1 MEQPLHLVAGLVIL
15 TLVSIDFLLATI
27 GAAPRVILSDRIAR
41 GVFALLRRVTKHRPA
56 RMLARISGVIVM
68 CTVAAFWI
76 LGTAL
81 GWTHVFLSAPRQ
93 AVVLTQ
99 SASEAG
105 FWDAAAH
112 AGHLLSTLGGAI
124 TRPGNT
130 LWNAVE
136 VLAGVN
142 GMVVLTLAVSFILS
156 TVQTVQQGRTFAALL
171 HCLPE
176 GGDVTPL
183 FGRLADVVAGLNS
196 APFALYYSHGRPDRR
211 LPEAIV
217 RMAREAIAEGPEAER
232 QFWDLISDLPQ
243 FDLPEP
249 GDTAARFA
257 ALGKWAQSRRLGRL
271 GA

>member
-1 MEQPLHLVAGLVIL
+1 MEQPLHLVAGVAIL
-15 TLVSIDFLLATI
+15 ALVSVDFLLATI

-41 GVFALLRRVTKHRPA
+41 GVFALLRHATRHRPA
-56 RMLARISGVIVM
+56 RVLARMSGVIVM
-68 CTVAAFWI
+68 CMVAGFWI

-99 SASEAG
+99 SAAQAG

-124 TRPGNT
+124 TRPGDT

-156 TVQTVQQGRTFAALL
+156 TVQTVQQGRSFAALL
-171 HCLPE
+171 HSLPE
-176 GGDVTPL
+176 GADVTPL
-183 FGRLADVVAGLNS
+183 FDRLAEVVAGLNS
-196 APFALYYSHGRPDRR
+196 APFALYYSHGWPQRR
-211 LPEAIV
+211 LPEALV
-217 RMAREAIAEGPEAER
+217 RMARETMAQGPEAER
-232 QFWDLISDLPQ
+232 RFWDLIADLPQ
-243 FDLPEP
+243 FDMPE
-249 GDTAARFA
+249 GSAARFA
-257 ALGKWAQSRRLGRL
+257 ALGDWAQKRRLGRL
-271 GA
+271 EA